1 MAPQKGTT
9 PKGQKG
15 QKRAAPASSRPAED
29 EQLCKV
35 LKTQGISKAK
45 YNAIIDAIGNPLAET
60 LTDECRE
67 MLKTAVA
74 TSLCIAKDE
83 RHEVQTGLVEMIGE
97 VIGEVMGKLKGAAE
111 QESGKLAEV
120 EQAHKV
126 LTDAAEGAGLAL
138 AGATEV
144 VAARQ
149 TAFEGA
155 QAETK
160 AAEKSLAEK
169 QDEQRKVES
178 HIGDMTKEKDAI
190 TSALSTDLATIVKGE
205 GDAEPEPKRVQSLVA
220 LAKKLKLEEPLLE
233 AMPNVLGKR
242 PETRGSFDQIVIDQ
256 LSDCFSKRAKELD
269 AELTAQAA
277 PAQERAAA
285 VGAAEAA
292 LAAAKASQE
301 RAAEALREAEA
312 KRGDAQTQ
320 RDAADAEVAKD
331 LPGRKSAT
339 EASELKQYDVDAF
352 WITQKHFEALRDRLS
367 KAAAAAAA
375 AAEAAA
381 EVAVEASEGGA

>member
-15 QKRAAPASSRPAED
+15 QKRAAPASRPTED
-29 EQLCKV
+29 EPAFKV
-35 LKTQGISKAK
+35 LKQQGISKAK
-45 YNAIIDAIGNPLAET
+45 YNAIIDAIGNPLAES

-67 MLKTAVA
+67 MLKTAVV

-83 RHEVQTGLVEMIGE
+83 RHEIQTGLVEMIGE
-97 VIGEVMGKLKGAAE
+97 VINEVMGKLKGAAD
-111 QESGKLAEV
+111 QESGKLAGV

-126 LTDAAEGAGLAL
+126 LTDAADGAGLAL

-144 VAARQ
+144 VATRQ

-155 QAETK
+155 QADTE

-169 QDEQRKVES
+169 QAEQRKVEAN
-178 HIGDMTKEKDAI
+178 IGEMTKEREAI

-205 GDAEPEPKRVQSLVA
+205 GDGEPEPKHVHSLVA

-233 AMPNVLGKR
+233 AMPNVLVKR
-242 PETRGSFDQIVIDQ
+242 PDARGSFDQIVINQ
-256 LSDCFSKRAKELD
+256 LNECFSKRAKELD
-269 AELTAQAA
+269 AELAAQAA

-292 LAAAKASQE
+292 LTVSKGSQE

-312 KRGDAQTQ
+312 KRDDAQTQ

-352 WITQKHFEALRDRLS
+352 WITQKHFEALRERLS
-367 KAAAAAAA
+367 KAATAAEA

-381 EVAVEASEGGA
+381 DVALEASEGGA